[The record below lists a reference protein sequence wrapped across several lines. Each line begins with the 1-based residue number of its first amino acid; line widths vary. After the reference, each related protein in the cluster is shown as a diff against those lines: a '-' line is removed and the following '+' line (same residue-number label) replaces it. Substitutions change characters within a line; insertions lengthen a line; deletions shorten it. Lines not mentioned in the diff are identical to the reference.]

1 MYHNVGNDVSLDDTD
16 VSFNDDDN
24 NGGLENDHDN
34 NHDGS

>member
-1 MYHNVGNDVSLDDTD
+1 MYHNVENDVSLDDTD
-16 VSFNDDDN
+16 VSFNDDN